1 MIKHI
6 LKRLF
11 LTVAAACIG
20 IALHAQPSISGTVT
34 DRNGDPLVGAA
45 VMVVEGNS
53 TNALSTSITDMDG
66 KFSVMANPGQSL
78 FVSYIGHKD
87 QTVKVT
93 SSVVYNVI
101 MEPDDMLLDETVVVG
116 YGTQKKV
123 NLTGSVATVDAKALN
138 GKPITQASTALQG
151 MVPGVTVTTAS
162 GGPGEDG
169 GTIRVRGINSFG
181 GSSTAPLVLIDGVEG
196 SIDSVDPALIES
208 ISVLKDAASSAI
220 YGSRAANGVILVT
233 TKRGNVDKFSLSYS
247 GYVGWQSPT
256 DLPKVV
262 NSLEYRELTNAMNEQ
277 DGKEPTYGSDVMDEW
292 RAKYGSD
299 PDLYP
304 DTDWQKAVL
313 TGSGFM
319 HNHSVSL
326 GIGTERVKML
336 TTLGYLDQ
344 NGIIENSSLKRYTF
358 RNNTDVQFNDKL
370 SMKMDIAF
378 SNSDRAKSP
387 YQGTIFNYMNTRP
400 ADITNMFSTGLYNGL
415 GLQGNNPVALMK
427 DGGKNSLNSLNFSG
441 SITLAY
447 KPWKWLSLQGM
458 LAPKYTTSNNHNWKK
473 SVTTYQDKE
482 GTATLSSIPFTT
494 LTENAARSFY
504 GNYNFLVTAQHKFGG
519 HDLKGVLGVE
529 RNTYDYKFLSAYRE
543 GFNYDYDQI
552 DAGEITNMDNGGHR
566 YQWDILSYFGRVN
579 YSFKDRYLLEAN
591 IRMDGSSRFT
601 KKNRWGYFPSVS
613 GAWRISEEPFMA
625 GVKDKISGL
634 KLRASYGS
642 LGNQNLSGGGAAS
655 YYPTTQNLA
664 TGQISMNDNIYPIVT
679 LNTLAN
685 PDIKWEKT
693 TMVNV
698 GMDFSLFGK
707 LYFSGDWYNKI
718 TDGILMKLDMP
729 LGIGLN
735 APYQNAGKVRNR
747 GWEVSLGYNDQ
758 WGDFSFGVQANL
770 SDVRNEILDMK
781 GKTSTS
787 GVLKNQEGHEIASI
801 WTLKSLG
808 IIRTQEEADW
818 VNENCP
824 QFGETVKVGDI
835 RYADV
840 DESGKIDENDK
851 DFVGSTIPR
860 YTYSANFNFG
870 WKGLNLSVLLQGVGK
885 ADGFLNT
892 YYVMPS
898 NMGGTFR
905 KEHLDWASAEN
916 PEGKTPRLTSDC
928 KNNWYDSSFWMK
940 SAAYL
945 RVKNVTLGYSL
956 PSNWMKRCRIQSV
969 YVYASAQNL
978 FTFTNFWKGYDPEVG
993 YNGDSSGSFDV
1004 VSLGTASNYPQLK
1017 TYTLGLQIKF

>member
-1 MIKHI
+1 MNHI
-6 LKRLF
+6 VKKLLVTLVTMCTGVFLF
-11 LTVAAACIG
+11 
-20 IALHAQPSISGTVT
+20 AQSSVSGTVK
-34 DRNGDPLVGAA
+34 DHNGDPLVGAA
-45 VMVVEGNS
+45 VMVTNGTNS
-53 TNALSTSITDMDG
+53 TALATAITDVDG
-66 KFSVMANPGQSL
+66 KFQIQATEGQSL
-78 FVSYIGHKD
+78 FVSYIGHRDK
-87 QTVKVT
+87 TLKVT
-93 SSVVYNVI
+93 SSVVYNIVLDS
-101 MEPDDMLLDETVVVG
+101 DDLLLDETVVVG

-162 GGPGEDG
+162 GGPGDDG

-233 TKRGNVDKFSLSYS
+233 TKRGNTDKFSLSYS
-247 GYVGWQSPT
+247 GYVGWQNPT

-262 NSLEYRELTNAMNEQ
+262 NSLEYRELTNDMNRQ
-277 DGKEPTYGSDVMDEW
+277 DGKEPTYDDETMEKW
-292 RAKYGSD
+292 RENYGSD

-304 DTDWQKAVL
+304 DTDWQKAIL
-313 TGSGFM
+313 SGPSFM
-319 HNHSVSL
+319 HNHSISL

-344 NGIIENSSLKRYTF
+344 DGIISNTGLKRYTF
-358 RNNTDVQFNDKL
+358 RNNTDVQFNEKL

-378 SNSDRAKSP
+378 SNSDRDKSP
-387 YQGTIFNYMNTRP
+387 YSANIFNYMNTRP
-400 ADITNMFSTGLYNGL
+400 ADITNQFSTGYYNGL
-415 GLQGNNPVALMK
+415 GLQGNNPIALMK
-427 DGGKNSLNSLNFSG
+427 YGGKNSLNSMNFSG
-441 SITLAY
+441 SITLTY

-458 LAPKYTTSNNHNWKK
+458 MAPKFTLSNDHNWKK
-473 SVTTYQDKE
+473 SVTTYQDKNGE
-482 GTATLSSIPFTT
+482 ATLTSIPFTT
-494 LTENAARSFY
+494 LTESSARSLY
-504 GNYNFLVTAQHKFGG
+504 GNYNFLVTAHHKFGV
-519 HDLKGVLGVE
+519 HDLKGVVGVE
-529 RNTYDYKFLSAYRE
+529 RNTYDYKYLSAYRE
-543 GFNYDYDQI
+543 DFNYDYDQI
-552 DAGEITNMDNGGHR
+552 DAGEISNMNNSGHR
-566 YQWDILSYFGRVN
+566 YQWDILSYFGRIN
-579 YSFKDRYLLEAN
+579 YGFKDRYLLEAN

-613 GAWRISEEPFMA
+613 GAWRVSEEPFMA
-625 GVKDKISGL
+625 GIKDKLTNL
-634 KLRASYGS
+634 KVRASYGS

-664 TGQISMNDNIYPIVT
+664 TGQVSMNDNIYPIVT

-693 TMVNV
+693 SMVNV
-698 GMDFSLFGK
+698 GLDFALFGK
-707 LYFSGDWYNKI
+707 LYVSGDWYNKI

-747 GWEVSLGYNDQ
+747 GWEVSVAYNDQ

-818 VNENCP
+818 VNANCP
-824 QFGETVKVGDI
+824 QFGETVKIGDI
-835 RYADV
+835 RYADI
-840 DESGKIDENDK
+840 DGNEKIDENDK

-860 YTYSANFNFG
+860 YTYSTNFNFG
-870 WKGLNLSVLLQGVGK
+870 WKGLNLSILLQGVGK

-905 KEHLDWASAEN
+905 KEHLDWASDKN
-916 PEGKTPRLTSDC
+916 PNGKTPRLTSDC

-956 PSNWMKRCRIQSV
+956 PSNWMKRCKIQSV

-978 FTFTNFWKGYDPEVG
+978 FTFSNFWDGYDPEVG

-1004 VSLGTASNYPQLK
+1004 VKLGTASNYPQMT